1 MAATKTVIRT
11 KKRSTT
17 SKTLVSWF
25 KQFRVAEKEEKDA
38 RARKDEVKRRL
49 MEKIEAEGYEDDKG
63 HRYLD
68 LGEEVDGI
76 ETLCRQKRVSQRID
90 PERAHEFL
98 EERGL
103 WKKATRVER
112 VLDESKLGK
121 LVFEGA
127 ITKEELDALVDRSET
142 FAFVPVR
149 S

>member
-17 SKTLVSWF
+17 SKVLVDWF

-38 RARKDEVKRRL
+38 RARKEEVKLRF
-49 MEKIEAEGYEDDKG
+49 MEKLEAEGYEDEKG

-76 ETLCRQKRVSQRID
+76 EVVCRQKRVSQNINA
-90 PERAHEFL
+90 ERAHEFL

-112 VLDESKLGK
+112 VLDETKLGK
-121 LVFEGA
+121 LVFEGE
-127 ITKEELDALVDRSET
+127 ITREELDELIDRKET
-142 FAFVPVR
+142 YAFTPVR
-149 S
+149 